1 MVLISDQ
8 MKYPHKMR
16 FGKDISYVVHYYPPT
31 NRQIEQGGRSIEEGF
46 SGITEKPK
54 LNIFGELSWNHIY

>member
-1 MVLISDQ
+1 MVLISGQ
-8 MKYPHKMR
+8 MKYAHKMR

-31 NRQIEQGGRSIEEGF
+31 NRQIEQGDRSIEEGF
-46 SGITEKPK
+46 SGIIENPK